1 MMQGAYAEAGLT
13 VSAAFSAVQGEG
25 DELAGVTTRLMVANV
40 LRDMLRAGELESRK
54 AVPLSSSHTPFSA
67 VHYWIK
73 GAMPVDVGQ
82 ELRRIA
88 KHSNGTAAGH
98 E

>member
-1 MMQGAYAEAGLT
+1 MMQGPYAEKGLP
-13 VSAAFSAVQGEG
+13 VSAAFSAIQREG
-25 DELAGVTTRLMVANV
+25 DELAAVTTRLMVANV
-40 LRDMLRAGELESRK
+40 LRDMLRADEVESRK

-73 GAMPVDVGQ
+73 GTMP
-82 ELRRIA
+82 
-88 KHSNGTAAGH
+88 AGH